1 MPTSS
6 SPFPHNDRSAPPKKE
21 RPRALDTPT
30 KDRLPESAP
39 KAAPQGASTI
49 PTNAKESQAP
59 VPSSK
64 KTAQQPT
71 IISPRLPQPT
81 AQVSESVAETTAAK
95 LLTIPLANELG
106 LDVTQTLSDIF
117 HRLIDE
123 ATDVTALK
131 TQQKAAKKKA
141 EKRSI
146 EFEKSKPHHEKFPA
160 TRETQALAKEYAE
173 KEYYTISEKR
183 REKETSLKSLTTQT
197 AKTVIPGILAKGTG
211 GADKSELQRVEKNC
225 QDLVEKTRNEF
236 TKLVE
241 DQRNLLVELQKRNK
255 ELEEKHL
262 ALEKLNQELYDQG
275 RTETKTIREQ
285 LDKEIRPQVKDT
297 LEKLG
302 ISARGVQKLEQ
313 DMLELKGSAAK
324 ISNDVAQIPPNLKEQ
339 ISKVDTLSGLLGEL
353 KSRPQVPVNLQEQLQ
368 KIVTLFNDVNTLKS
382 RVDTRDTWAASAQ
395 TSENADKQ
403 YSTLNLKIEKAEKF
417 VQSLTK
423 NIETLLGDQETFREN
438 WKHMDRR
445 VKVVESRPDSTS
457 FESRLTKMEN
467 NQTAEATSIRLEA
480 LHKLVGI
487 LERRI
492 DPMSATC
499 KRVNDYEKEGA
510 FQVKL
515 THVEELRTSLQAI
528 EAKVKLPQN
537 TADRSA
543 EITNLEKRL
552 KDYVVGL
559 TLPQSSGPDTS
570 GRDSTG
576 PINNALLEHL
586 RQRLEELD
594 STQTEEFRK
603 LRQEMEDTVDLVG
616 DTIDEKVEKSLKSYA
631 SAMNTGLSTLKD
643 PATLDEQSA
652 DKGISL
658 LGDTIDEK
666 VEKSLKR
673 EMSAINTRLS
683 TLEDPATLDSLV
695 EQSASKAISLLRPQ
709 LPPVD
714 LLPRVV
720 ADIDKIS
727 QDMAA
732 SIKQQNS
739 NIGNIHNTGE
749 ATRHALGILTH
760 RVDNINTSA
769 LAKHMV
775 DQLAELY
782 PHVQHT
788 EIMMSNFKASLEQME
803 GRLATSDKSLG
814 ELKELA
820 EMLRAQTQLPAADP
834 GPSIRSEV
842 DKQEK
847 ETLSLKSE
855 VKKLKNAI
863 EKAQEEAK
871 NNAETQQQE
880 YLKFREEMLKEIT
893 DVIYK
898 DFLDELAKVDA
909 KIKELQESSP
919 RQQASSRNAVSPAVS
934 HSSRTGTAPNGGLNS
949 RVRPTSSATNRQPSL
964 VSDTSNKKR
973 KLQNGQAA
981 RTNGTTPKKRRR
993 RGSLSYEDPDNEEED
1008 PDFIGDDIP
1017 QPGVSDDEE

>member
-30 KDRLPESAP
+30 KLSESTL

-49 PTNAKESQAP
+49 PTNTKEGQAP

-64 KTAQQPT
+64 RTAQQPT

-81 AQVSESVAETTAAK
+81 AQVSESIAETTAAK
-95 LLTIPLANELG
+95 LLTIPLTNELG
-106 LDVTQTLSDIF
+106 PDITQTLSDIF

-123 ATDVTALK
+123 ATDITALK
-131 TQQKAAKKKA
+131 TQQKAAKKKV

-183 REKETSLKSLTTQT
+183 REKETSLKSLTTQA

-211 GADKSELQRVEKNC
+211 SADKSELQRVEKNC

-262 ALEKLNQELYDQG
+262 ALEKHNQELYDQG

-297 LEKLG
+297 LEKLE

-324 ISNDVAQIPPNLKEQ
+324 ISNDVAQILPNLKEQ
-339 ISKVDTLSGLLGEL
+339 ISKVDAHSSLLGEL

-382 RVDTRDTWAASAQ
+382 RVDAQDTWAASAQ
-395 TSENADKQ
+395 TSENANKQ

-417 VQSLTK
+417 VQSLTH
-423 NIETLLGDQETFREN
+423 NIETLLGDQENFREN
-438 WKHMDRR
+438 WKHMDHR
-445 VKVVESRPDSTS
+445 VKVVESRPDSAS
-457 FESRLTKMEN
+457 FESRLSKMEN
-467 NQTAEATSIRLEA
+467 NQMATATSVGLDALRL
-480 LHKLVGI
+480 HVNT

-492 DPMSATC
+492 DPMSTTC
-499 KRVNDYEKEGA
+499 KRVDDYEKAGS
-510 FQVKL
+510 FQVKPSDL
-515 THVEELRTSLQAI
+515 EGLRASLKAV
-528 EAKVKLPQN
+528 EAKVKLLQN

-543 EITNLEKRL
+543 EIANLEKRL
-552 KDYVVGL
+552 KDYIVGL
-559 TLPQSSGPDTS
+559 TLTQSSGPDPS
-570 GRDSTG
+570 GGGSSN
-576 PINNALLEHL
+576 PINNATLEHL

-616 DTIDEKVEKSLKSYA
+616 DTINEKVEMSLKDVA
-631 SAMNTGLSTLKD
+631 INTRLSTLKGS
-643 PATLDEQSA
+643 ATLDESSA
-652 DKGISL
+652 DKAISL
-658 LGDTIDEK
+658 SGDTIDEK

-683 TLEDPATLDSLV
+683 TLENPATLDSLV
-695 EQSASKAISLLRPQ
+695 EQSASRAISLLRPQ

-714 LLPRVV
+714 LFPRVA
-720 ADIDKIS
+720 ADIDRIS

-739 NIGNIHNTGE
+739 NIGNVHNTSE

-788 EIMMSNFKASLEQME
+788 EIMMSNFKASLEHME

-820 EMLRAQTQLPAADP
+820 EMLRAQTLLPAADP

-871 NNAETQQQE
+871 NTAETQEQE
-880 YLKFREEMLKEIT
+880 YLKFREEMLKQIT

-898 DFLDELAKVDA
+898 DFLDELAKVDT

-919 RQQASSRNAVSPAVS
+919 RQQASSRNAASPAVS
-934 HSSRTGTAPNGGLNS
+934 HSSRTGTAPNGGLSS
-949 RVRPTSSATNRQPSL
+949 RVRPTSSATNRQPSFA
-964 VSDTSNKKR
+964 SDTNNKKR

-993 RGSLSYEDPDNEEED
+993 RGSLSYEDPDDDEED

>member
-6 SPFPHNDRSAPPKKE
+6 SPFPHNDRSAPPNKE

-30 KDRLPESAP
+30 KDRLPESTAKAAP
-39 KAAPQGASTI
+39 KAASTI
-49 PTNAKESQAP
+49 PTNAKEGQAP

-64 KTAQQPT
+64 KIAQQPT
-71 IISPRLPQPT
+71 VISPRLPQPT
-81 AQVSESVAETTAAK
+81 AQVSESSAETTAAK

-106 LDVTQTLSDIF
+106 PDVVQTLTSTLGDIF
-117 HRLIDE
+117 DRLIVE
-123 ATDVTALK
+123 ATDVTGLK
-131 TQQKAAKKKA
+131 TLQSAAKKKV
-141 EKRSI
+141 EKRRI

-160 TRETQALAKEYAE
+160 TRETQTLAKEYAE
-173 KEYYTISEKR
+173 KEYNTISEKR
-183 REKETSLKSLTTQT
+183 REKETSLKSLTTQA
-197 AKTVIPGILAKGTG
+197 AKTVIPTILATSKG

-241 DQRNLLVELQKRNK
+241 DQRNLLIELQNRNK

-262 ALEKLNQELYDQG
+262 ALEKRNQELHDQG

-339 ISKVDTLSGLLGEL
+339 ISKVDTFSGLLGEL
-353 KSRPQVPVNLQEQLQ
+353 RSRPQVPVNLQEQLQ
-368 KIVTLFNDVNTLKS
+368 KIVTLFDDVNTLKS

-403 YSTLNLKIEKAEKF
+403 YSTLNSKIENVEKF
-417 VQSLTK
+417 VQSS
-423 NIETLLGDQETFREN
+423 IETLLGDQQIFREN
-438 WKHMDRR
+438 WTRMDRR
-445 VKVVESRPDSTS
+445 VKVTEGRPDPTG
-457 FESRLTKMEN
+457 FESRLAKMEN
-467 NQTAEATSIRLEA
+467 AQKTTATSAGLDGLQKR
-480 LHKLVGI
+480 VGI
-487 LERRI
+487 LERSI
-492 DPMSATC
+492 DPISTTC
-499 KRVNDYEKEGA
+499 KRVDDYEKSGS
-510 FQVKL
+510 FQVKPSDL
-515 THVEELRTSLQAI
+515 EELRASLKAV
-528 EAKVKLPQN
+528 EAKVNLPQN

-543 EITNLEKRL
+543 EIANLEKRL
-552 KDYVVGL
+552 KDYIVGL
-559 TLPQSSGPDTS
+559 TLTQSSGPDPS
-570 GRDSTG
+570 GGDSSNS
-576 PINNALLEHL
+576 INNAALEHL

-603 LRQEMEDTVDLVG
+603 LRQEIEDTDDLVG
-616 DTIDEKVEKSLKSYA
+616 ATINEKVEKSLELAA
-631 SAMNTGLSTLKD
+631 SAMNTGLSTLKT
-643 PATLDEQSA
+643 PATLDEKSA
-652 DKGISL
+652 DKVISF
-658 LGDTIDEK
+658 LGDAIVEK
-666 VEKSLKR
+666 VETSLKR
-673 EMSAINTRLS
+673 EMLAVNTRLS

-714 LLPRVV
+714 LLPRVA
-720 ADIDKIS
+720 ADIEKIS

-739 NIGNIHNTGE
+739 NIGNVHNTSE

-760 RVDNINTSA
+760 RVDNINTGA

-788 EIMMSNFKASLEQME
+788 EILMSNFKASLEQME

-863 EKAQEEAK
+863 EKVQEEAK
-871 NNAETQQQE
+871 NNAETQEQE
-880 YLKFREEMLKEIT
+880 YLKFREDMLKQIT

-898 DFLDELAKVDA
+898 DFLDSIEKIET

-934 HSSRTGTAPNGGLNS
+934 HSSRTGTAPNGVLSS
-949 RVRPTSSATNRQPSL
+949 RVRPTSSATNRQPSFA
-964 VSDTSNKKR
+964 SDTNNKKR

-981 RTNGTTPKKRRR
+981 RTNGTAPKKRRR
-993 RGSLSYEDPDNEEED
+993 RGSFEDPDDEEGD